1 MENII
6 DFETFITE
14 SKIVESDGIHPAIR
28 QKLVDYIKENPKA
41 SYAEA
46 RNFISDNI
54 KGWKLSEED
63 FEEAKKL

>member
-46 RNFISDNI
+46 RNFISDSI